1 MFDLLILYDAINRP
15 STTAVPLVLTTNR
28 PNKSL
33 KDECSTK
40 QTSVIVPVLRMEYVA
55 ILHHA
60 GSVPPTVYPYFIR
73 AFDVPNAW
81 YPSNKSALRLSTVVL
96 LETIKGDNPV
106 ATVDMNLGALTSFGV
121 TRKTSLLLW
130 STTPNPALSVLPPLR
145 FPIYQYVSYQLN
157 LNPFLIEVNPPSSFL
172 ITSLSL

>member
-1 MFDLLILYDAINRP
+1 MFDPLILYDAINRP

-40 QTSVIVPVLRMEYVA
+40 QTSVIVSVLRMEYVA

-106 ATVDMNLGALTSFGV
+106 ATVDLNTGAMVLFGV
-121 TRKTSLLLW
+121 TCKH
-130 STTPNPALSVLPPLR
+130 
-145 FPIYQYVSYQLN
+145 N
-157 LNPFLIEVNPPSSFL
+157 L
-172 ITSLSL
+172 